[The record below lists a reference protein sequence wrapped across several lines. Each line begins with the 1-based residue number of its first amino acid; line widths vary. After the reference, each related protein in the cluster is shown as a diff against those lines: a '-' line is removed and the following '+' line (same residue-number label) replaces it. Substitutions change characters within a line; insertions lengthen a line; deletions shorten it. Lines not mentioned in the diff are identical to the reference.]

1 MEIEKIFYI
10 VIVFLLI
17 IIQISLF
24 YLLKSKDLITSKLE
38 LFEEQ
43 QTQNLKKYYK
53 RIELLEETIQPILN
67 EAEALLN
74 EISKVQ

>member
-10 VIVFLLI
+10 VVVFLLI

>member
-74 EISKVQ
+74 EISKV

>member
-10 VIVFLLI
+10 IIVFLLI
-17 IIQISLF
+17 IVQISLF
-24 YLLKSKDLITSKLE
+24 YLLKAKDLVTSKLE

-67 EAEALLN
+67 EIEAILN
-74 EISKVQ
+74 EISKS